1 MEQKP
6 ETMQNRNYGS
16 GDIPPSANPAGMY
29 PNTSSP
35 APKVRQF
42 TMLESIFAWLCLFAG
57 YAFCRVTSVT
67 RHPLGGFLFVLAL
80 FFASAFVLKLKGNH
94 FTVLPVLAAVS
105 AVTVS
110 AALIV
115 CANSAIHF
123 WAYVYALVMYIYFVF
138 ASTGNTAEKG
148 FSDLW
153 TADFFKAAFIMPFF
167 SFAQIFSALFSGR
180 TKNGGAFLLKLLLG
194 MVFTIV
200 PTVAVLV
207 LLSYDASF
215 TALLKNIFS
224 FTLRDVFSHIGSML
238 LGVPIAMYIFG
249 LFISSADKKCSD
261 IMTADQCRSASRSIK
276 IAPGVTVLAAVLP
289 LLGIY
294 LLFFISQWQYY
305 ISGFSGVLPEEFNYA
320 EYAREGFFQLCTVSV
335 INFAV
340 IACISLFMRRE
351 KKRSVVLLR
360 TLSVVLAVF
369 TLVLISTAAAKM
381 IMYINCYGLTPKRV
395 YASWLMGVLAI
406 LFILIIVKQ
415 FASRLKLLSVSLSVC
430 VVCFAGLALSGTDAL
445 IAKYNVDR
453 YLEGNLKTVDIAAM
467 ESLGDSA
474 VPHMVRLAEALDEK
488 NGTDISKFTPKK
500 NTYDELYSDLAVS
513 LYKAAGE
520 QKQDIFSLTLPRL
533 KAAAAL
539 EKAGITARDRA

>member
-1 MEQKP
+1 MEQQT
-6 ETMQNRNYGS
+6 ETMQNRNYENRE
-16 GDIPPSANPAGMY
+16 IPAPGGPA
-29 PNTSSP
+29 

-42 TMLESIFAWLCLFAG
+42 TTLESVFAWMCLLAG
-57 YAFCRVTSVT
+57 YVFCRVGSVT
-67 RHPLGGFLFVLAL
+67 RHPFGGFLFVLVL
-80 FFASAFVLKLKGNH
+80 FAVSAVILKLKGVR
-94 FTVLPVLAAVS
+94 FTVLPVLTAVS
-105 AVTVS
+105 AVIVS
-110 AALIV
+110 AALFI
-115 CANSAIHF
+115 CGNSAIHF
-123 WAYVYALVMYIYFVF
+123 WAYVFALVMYIVFVF
-138 ASTGNTAEKG
+138 TSTGNTAEKG

-153 TADFFKAAFIMPFF
+153 AADFFKAAFIMPFF
-167 SFAQIFSALFSGR
+167 SFAHIFSALFSGR
-180 TKNGGAFLLKLLLG
+180 AKKGGTFLLKLLLG
-194 MVFTIV
+194 VVFTII
-200 PTVAVLV
+200 PTIAVLV

-224 FTLRDVFSHIGSML
+224 FTLWDILSHIGSMF
-238 LGVPIAMYIFG
+238 LGVPIAMYLFG
-249 LFISSADKKCSD
+249 LFISCCDKKCSA

-276 IAPGVTVLAAVLP
+276 IAPGVTVAAAVLP

-305 ISGFSGVLPEEFNYA
+305 MSGFSGVLPENFNYA
-320 EYAREGFFQLCTVSV
+320 EYARDGFFQLCTVSV

-340 IACISLFMRRE
+340 IACISLFMSRE
-351 KKRSVVLLR
+351 RKKSVILLR

-415 FASRLKLLSVSLSVC
+415 FVTRLKLLSASLCVC
-430 VVCFAGLALSGTDAL
+430 VICFAGLALSGTDAL

-453 YLEGNLKTVDIAAM
+453 YLEETLETIDIAAM

-488 NGTDISKFTPKK
+488 NGTDISKFTPEK
-500 NTYDELYSDLAVS
+500 NTYDALYSDLAVR
-513 LYKAAGE
+513 LYKAAGK
-520 QKQDIFSLTLPRL
+520 QKEDIFSLTLPRL

-539 EKAGITARDRA
+539 EKAGITAR